1 MKTEGTRENIG
12 VLVVED
18 DSDLRAELVD
28 GLRAA
33 GFRCLGA
40 PDGSAALEAL
50 RLCDHSVD
58 VVLADV
64 YMPRLG
70 GIGLVGAIARC
81 DAVDPWVRTV
91 LMSGRGSDE
100 IVREG
105 LRTNAIEI
113 LPKPIAM
120 PALVASIARAGE
132 IAVAARRRF
141 TATNTAPGGAPAVT
155 MPASVEAQVTGSLG
169 GDFPQLLAERIRR
182 FMAFERERAEAF
194 GRDLVAAPVWDML
207 LELLDA
213 RLRGNGVSVSSLC
226 IAANAPATTALRRID
241 DLVAA
246 GLVRRRPDPHD
257 KRRVFVELTDDAV
270 CRLDRFLSSR
280 TIETT
285 ESDPPVRRR
294 A

>member
-1 MKTEGTRENIG
+1 METEGTRDAVG

-18 DSDLRAELVD
+18 DLDLRAELVD

-33 GFRCLGA
+33 GFRCVGA
-40 PDGSAALEAL
+40 PDGAAALEAL
-50 RLCDHSVD
+50 RLCNHSVD

-70 GIGLVGAIARC
+70 GIGLVGAIARS
-81 DAVDPWVRTV
+81 DVVDPWVRTV

-120 PALVASIARAGE
+120 ATLVASIARAGE
-132 IAVAARRRF
+132 IALAARRRF
-141 TATNTAPGGAPAVT
+141 TAANPDACAAPDTVAGP
-155 MPASVEAQVTGSLG
+155 AQVTGSLG
-169 GDFPQLLAERIRR
+169 CDFPPLLAERIRR
-182 FMAFERERAEAF
+182 FMAFERERADAF

-213 RLRGNGVSVSSLC
+213 RLRGQGVSVSSLC

-246 GLVRRRPDPHD
+246 GLVRRRPDPTD
-257 KRRVFVELTDDAV
+257 RRRVFVELTDDAV
-270 CRLDRFLSSR
+270 HRLDRFLSSR
-280 TIETT
+280 NIETT
-285 ESDPPVRRR
+285 ETDSPVRRR

>member
-1 MKTEGTRENIG
+1 
-12 VLVVED
+12 
-18 DSDLRAELVD
+18 
-28 GLRAA
+28 
-33 GFRCLGA
+33 
-40 PDGSAALEAL
+40 
-50 RLCDHSVD
+50 
-58 VVLADV
+58 
-64 YMPRLG
+64 MPRLG
-70 GIGLVGAIARC
+70 GIGLVGQIARS

-91 LMSGRGSDE
+91 LMSGRGSHE

-113 LPKPIAM
+113 LSKPISM

-141 TATNTAPGGAPAVT
+141 TAAHRDARVAPAA
-155 MPASVEAQVTGSLG
+155 ASVPAQVTGCLG
-169 GDFPQLLAERIRR
+169 GGFPRLLAERIRR
-182 FMAFERERAEAF
+182 FMAFERERADAF

-213 RLRGNGVSVSSLC
+213 RLRGQCVSVSSLC

-246 GLVRRRPDPHD
+246 GLVRRRPDPTD
-257 KRRVFVELTDDAV
+257 RRRVFVELTDDAIH
-270 CRLDRFLSSR
+270 RLDRFLSSHNV
-280 TIETT
+280 ETT
-285 ESDPPVRRR
+285 GSDTPVRRS